1 MCVYIYIYIYM
12 CIYIHIYIHVN
23 IYTRYVCTM
32 YLHTLIPHKSS
43 QQEMSHI
50 FPFNL
55 GLFQPSKNPK
65 NNRERDR
72 EREREREGER
82 EGERPRKKNY
92 PLSLFSSPRIFKPFT
107 ETSAPGCLEDSSHHD
122 FNARTLL
129 KHRSIGILKP
139 VNVERR

>member
-1 MCVYIYIYIYM
+1 
-12 CIYIHIYIHVN
+12 
-23 IYTRYVCTM
+23 M

-55 GLFQPSKNPK
+55 GLFQPSKNQK
-65 NNRERDR
+65 ITEKETEREREREKEEKKR
-72 EREREREGER
+72 EREREREGGR
-82 EGERPRKKNY
+82 ETEKKKTSPFPCSAAPGY
-92 PLSLFSSPRIFKPFT
+92 LSKPFS

-129 KHRSIGILKP
+129 KHRSIGILP
-139 VNVERR
+139 G